1 MRNRSWHVFALA
13 LWLAASPLAFAQD
26 ADDEAKESEQQQPV
40 AAPAGIDP
48 QFVARLNS
56 IFRVMNQQG
65 TAAALVLMDQAL
77 QDQSLNPAQ
86 RSWLASDLA
95 ARLARMAQYARA
107 QRLLGQAREFA
118 AAATPAQRATVKVDL
133 ESEILVAEAALEAR
147 RGQTLRAAQL
157 QRQAEA
163 RMVERIRVVEASG
176 DAAELQRAYEELLR
190 AISSSVAFNI
200 RAGRL
205 SEYREYARAA
215 QELTREKNFTPYFRG
230 VALLASGRAELTS
243 GNHALAAAQSRQALE
258 LFRQQ
263 GLGAFRN
270 DVMVARYTLLVA
282 LLSQSPAQ
290 PCVEEA
296 ELNLSMYGDAGV
308 SGLFSLETAQGLLAA
323 CKGDLDAA
331 RTIFATQVG
340 TRTRYWGSE
349 YYLTKESEALAL
361 YFSLVQRGVQANKSA
376 LLRFAQIV
384 VGSGNDWVDAQETPQ
399 FGVRPVLQLLL
410 DDLVQTTQAGRAPDP
425 ELVAL
430 GFRVSEWLKLNASQG
445 ALLEGA
451 AKLATR
457 EEPLRLL
464 VEKEQELKRERSE
477 SLVRIVRLEGA
488 AQKLGATEKPDDK
501 DKQKA
506 LAEQLERT
514 QKMLQAAQQ
523 GLRRREGELRSVR
536 QQITSRYPA
545 YREMV
550 NPVVPE
556 WREVSRLLKAGECY
570 LSVTT
575 QAQGTLVWGM
585 SSGGQPHFAAMPV
598 PRAQTHELVQRF
610 RRHLDRTDQPVG
622 LTPAN
627 FDLEAASRLF
637 TQVTGGRS
645 AWLDACKTLIVA
657 PDALLGRMPLA
668 ALAAEAPAGGRPTWL
683 AERWASSS
691 VPGVSSLKLLRER
704 SFSSAPQAFL
714 GVGDPVFQPGGAPAP
729 TAPAARSA
737 VRAVLSAERG
747 TSRLSQFNYALVP
760 PLPETADE
768 LRAVAQVLRAAS
780 DDLWLGPRARR
791 SALLSEK
798 LDTRR
803 VLAFATHGIKPGE
816 IPGLSKPALALAYE
830 GSGVQDSLLTADDV
844 IGLRLNADWVILSA
858 CNTGTYEDRE
868 DQTLAGLVRAF
879 FLAGSRSV
887 LMTQWAVESE
897 SAKRL
902 VVATLESF
910 AQGQTKTE
918 SLALAQRAMA
928 AGKLGEAYAH
938 PYYWAAYALVGDAQR

>member
-1 MRNRSWHVFALA
+1 MRNCFWRVMALV
-13 LWLAASPLAFAQD
+13 LWVAACPPLAAQD
-26 ADDEAKESEQQQPV
+26 ADDDAKDSEPQQPV

-48 QFVARLNS
+48 QFVQRLYG

-65 TAAALVLMDQAL
+65 TAAGLALIDQAL

-95 ARLARMAQYARA
+95 ARLGRMGQYARA

-118 AAATPAQRATVKVDL
+118 AAASPAHRASVKADL
-133 ESEILVAEAALEAR
+133 ETDILTAEAALEAR

-163 RMVERIRVVEASG
+163 RMVERIRVVESAG
-176 DAAELQRAYEELLR
+176 DAADLQRAYEELLR

-282 LLSQSPAQ
+282 QLSQSPPQ

-296 ELNLSMYGDAGV
+296 ELNLSMYSDAGV
-308 SGLFSLETAQGLLAA
+308 TGLFSLETAQGLLAA

-340 TRTRYWGSE
+340 SRTRFWGSE

-361 YFSLVQRGVQANKSA
+361 YFSLVQRGVEANKAA
-376 LLRFAQIV
+376 LLRFAQMV

-399 FGVRPVLQLLL
+399 FGVRPVLTQLLEYL
-410 DDLVQTTQAGRAPDP
+410 AQTAQGGRAPDP

-430 GFRVSEWLKLNASQG
+430 GFRVTEWLKLNASQG

-451 AKLATR
+451 AKLAAR

-488 AQKLGATEKPDDK
+488 AQKLGTAEKPDDK

-523 GLRRREGELRSVR
+523 GLRRREGELRTVR
-536 QQITSRYPA
+536 QQITARYPA

-556 WREVSRLLKAGECY
+556 WREVSRLLKSGECY
-570 LSVTT
+570 LSTVT

-585 SSGGQPHFAAMPV
+585 SSGGQPHFAATPV
-598 PRAQTHELVQRF
+598 PRAQTQELVQRF
-610 RRHLDRTDQPVG
+610 RKHLDRTDQPAG
-622 LTPAN
+622 LSAAN
-627 FDLEAASRLF
+627 FDTEAASRLF

-668 ALAAEAPAGGRPTWL
+668 ALVSDAPAGGKPQWL
-683 AERWASSS
+683 AQRWASSS

-714 GVGDPVFQPGGAPAP
+714 GVGDPVFQPGGAPAA
-729 TAPAARSA
+729 APRGAA
-737 VRAVLSAERG
+737 RAVLAAQRSG
-747 TSRLSQFNYALVP
+747 NRLSQFNYTLVP

-768 LRAVAQVLRAAS
+768 LRAVAQVLRAAN
-780 DDLWLGPRARR
+780 DDLWLGPRALR
-791 SALLSEK
+791 SVVLSEK
-798 LDTRR
+798 LDNRR

-816 IPGLSKPALALAYE
+816 IPGLSKPALAMAYE

-844 IGLRLNADWVILSA
+844 VGLRLNADWVILSA

-928 AGKLGEAYAH
+928 EGRLGEAYVH